1 MRTKYIIKKT
11 IYALITIILV
21 IIFNYFL
28 FRIIP
33 GDPLSMVMR
42 NPKASPE
49 AIQRIIETYGLDKSQ
64 FEQFVIY
71 LKDLFHGNLGTSFQ
85 WKEPVTEVI
94 GPKILPTVILFGLAE
109 VIAITVGM
117 FMGILAAW
125 KRGTKLDV
133 TTLTISL
140 FTYSMPVFWLEMI
153 MVAVFAVGLGWFPTG
168 GMNAPGMMMAG
179 GIEKLLDIGWH
190 AVLPVLT
197 MSILLV
203 GEYALTM
210 RNTMTDVLSED
221 YITTMRA
228 KGFREKYILRNH
240 AMPNAMLPMVTIIAI
255 NLGFVVGGAV
265 QIETVFSWP

>member
-1 MRTKYIIKKT
+1 
-11 IYALITIILV
+11 
-21 IIFNYFL
+21 
-28 FRIIP
+28 
-33 GDPLSMVMR
+33 
-42 NPKASPE
+42 
-49 AIQRIIETYGLDKSQ
+49 
-64 FEQFVIY
+64 
-71 LKDLFHGNLGTSFQ
+71 
-85 WKEPVTEVI
+85 
-94 GPKILPTVILFGLAE
+94 
-109 VIAITVGM
+109 M

-140 FTYSMPVFWLEMI
+140 FTYSMPVFWFGMI

-221 YITTMRA
+221 YITTARA

-265 QIETVFSWP
+265 QIETVFSWPGLGNLMYDALAARDYPVLQGLFLLVTVCVVVANYIADISYSYIDPRVKNEV